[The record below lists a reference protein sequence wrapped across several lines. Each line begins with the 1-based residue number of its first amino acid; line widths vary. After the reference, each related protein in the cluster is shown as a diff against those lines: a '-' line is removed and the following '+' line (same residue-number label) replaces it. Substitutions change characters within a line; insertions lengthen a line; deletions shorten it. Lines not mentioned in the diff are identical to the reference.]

1 MMNMQ
6 RQILEKMPG
15 LSSGSSD
22 GGAEV
27 MSLRQQLEQ
36 SRSDTQ
42 DARSMVQQL
51 RQQVHHRFWLHFEYS
66 RLNHPPQVQQQQSTS
81 HQSRDSGSSAE
92 SETLKRENSQLKQE
106 LQVGGLSAA
115 VHLCLMHTTAAIEV
129 ETCRCTRRRN

>member
-15 LSSGSSD
+15 LSSGSSGD
-22 GGAEV
+22 GGTEV
-27 MSLRQQLEQ
+27 VSLRQQLEQ

-51 RQQVHHRFWLHFEYS
+51 RQQVCHRFWLYFEYS
-66 RLNHPPQVQQQQSTS
+66 HLNRPPQVQQQQSAP
-81 HQSRDSGSSAE
+81 RDSGGSAE

-106 LQVGGLSAA
+106 LQVCNWRL
-115 VHLCLMHTTAAIEV
+115 LCMCV
-129 ETCRCTRRRN
+129 